1 MWKTIQ
7 GVQQNCSAPGWFFC
21 VQLAKDLRSRWKAL
35 RNNKTCSQAAG
46 LYFMMQLEKIVS
58 QAQQRPFHFNLNGAA
73 EEETTKAHVLLNHGK
88 DALGLDAAVHAD
100 QLALS
105 RVDAFL
111 HLGPLPGKA
120 FGDIDDLIALCQ
132 RLLAAACPD
141 TLLFQR
147 ATGTVFAAVNRSL
160 HFKAAWRFVFLY
172 TVKSDGLPISASVS
186 IRPDVIGHILTAAD
200 VCAVFLR
207 LLLLV
212 GRGFHIQIL

>member
-35 RNNKTCSQAAG
+35 RNNKTCSHAAG

-141 TLLFQR
+141 TLPQ
-147 ATGTVFAAVNRSL
+147 
-160 HFKAAWRFVFLY
+160 
-172 TVKSDGLPISASVS
+172 PIQSPPWAF
-186 IRPDVIGHILTAAD
+186 RTL
-200 VCAVFLR
+200 
-207 LLLLV
+207 
-212 GRGFHIQIL
+212 